1 MKDKNIIGLD
11 VEKSKLVTKSLNQ
24 LLADYQIYY
33 QNLRGFHWLILGN
46 SFFQLHELFEKLYD
60 EASETIDS
68 IAERVLM
75 LGETPLHTFESYLKN
90 AKLKQVENV
99 RTSKESLNIVNENMQ
114 VLLSQVRKVADLASK
129 NNDEGTLAIM
139 SELISKYEKHLWM
152 FSAQS
157 AK

>member
-1 MKDKNIIGLD
+1 MKNQNIIGLD
-11 VEKSKLVTKSLNQ
+11 VEKSKSVAEQLNQ
-24 LLADYQIYY
+24 LLAGHQIYY

-46 SFFQLHELFEKLYD
+46 NFFQLHELFEKQYN
-60 EASETIDS
+60 EASETIDLL
-68 IAERVLM
+68 AERVLM

-90 AKLKQVENV
+90 AKLKPVGNV
-99 RTSKESLNIVNENMQ
+99 RTAKNSLKVVIENMQ
-114 VLLSQVRKVADLASK
+114 ALLLQVRKVVALASK
-129 NNDEGTLAIM
+129 NSDEGTVAIM